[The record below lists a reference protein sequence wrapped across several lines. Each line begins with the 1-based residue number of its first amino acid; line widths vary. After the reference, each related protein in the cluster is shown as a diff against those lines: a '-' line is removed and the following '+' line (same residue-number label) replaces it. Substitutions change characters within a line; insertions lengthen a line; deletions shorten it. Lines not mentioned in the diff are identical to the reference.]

1 MLGIKKDIKTV
12 NFDIR
17 KRKIAQKH
25 VCSCIYVRLTICS
38 SYLCCWNEK
47 GEKEEV
53 RKILSTTFDCQFK
66 TAFQVILI
74 FNIPSAVVNSGAE
87 NEKAKKMK

>member
-1 MLGIKKDIKTV
+1 MCAPAFTLDLPSVVVISVAGMKKA
-12 NFDIR
+12 R
-17 KRKIAQKH
+17 RRR
-25 VCSCIYVRLTICS
+25 S
-38 SYLCCWNEK
+38 EK
-47 GEKEEV
+47 M
-53 RKILSTTFDCQFK
+53 LSTTFDCQFK